1 MNNWTQHLQCQFE
14 ASRLWIERSFPHG
27 RSLPMLLGMSPAKVG
42 LLWLL
47 SLTTLWFVPTEAVA
61 QKNGGGPRA
70 ALVELAPVVQQ
81 EVAEGQTFV
90 GTVTPSRRAI
100 VGSAVDGRVVE
111 FPINEGDRVE
121 QGQTLAQLL
130 TETISLELEAAEA
143 ELELRNFELSEFENG
158 SRPDEIEQAKAR
170 MNSAKALA
178 DYRESQKERL
188 ISLFEKGRAATDQQV
203 DEATSLA
210 VAAGEAYTEAQAAFR
225 LASDGPRQERISQA
239 KAQVAMQ
246 SAMVQKLRDQIK
258 KHTVI
263 SRFDGYV
270 TMEMTEIGSWVS
282 RGDPVAEI
290 IALDEVDVEAKVV
303 EGQVPF
309 VRVNSTVRVT
319 IPAISQKSFTGT
331 VVSIVPQAD
340 TRSRT
345 FPVKVR
351 VTNEFDA
358 DGQPML
364 KSGMLAQVILPT
376 GPKTNALLVPK
387 DSLVFGGPQP
397 IIWVVDPGSA
407 KSQEGT
413 PLLQSAARSIPV
425 QLGVADGDLIQV
437 LGDVPEGISVAV
449 MGNERI
455 QPSRGDQP
463 TMVQWLPTTET
474 AGGNRGTD

>member
-1 MNNWTQHLQCQFE
+1 MGE
-14 ASRLWIERSFPHG
+14 YSFLD
-27 RSLPMLLGMSPAKVG
+27 RALI
-42 LLWLL
+42 WLL
-47 SLTTLWFVPTEAVA
+47 SLTALTVDSTDLKA
-61 QKNGGGPRA
+61 QSP
-70 ALVELAPVVQQ
+70 ALVELAPVVQN
-81 EVAEGQTFV
+81 EVSEGQTFV

-111 FPINEGDRVE
+111 FPINEGERVAT
-121 QGQTLAQLL
+121 GQTLAQLL
-130 TETISLELEAAEA
+130 TETISLELESAEA
-143 ELELRNFELSEFENG
+143 ELEFRQYELSELENG

-170 MNSAKALA
+170 MNSAKALSE
-178 DYRESQKERL
+178 YRESQKQRL
-188 ISLFEKGRAATDQQV
+188 VSLFEKGRAATDQQV

-210 VAAGEAYTEAQAAFR
+210 IAASEAYTEAKAAFR
-225 LASDGPRQERISQA
+225 LAADGPRKERISQA

-246 SAMVQKLRDQIK
+246 SALVQKLRDQIK

-270 TMEMTEIGSWVS
+270 VSEMTEIGSWVS

-303 EGQVPF
+303 EGQIPF
-309 VRVNSTVRVT
+309 VRINNTVRVT
-319 IPAISQKSFTGT
+319 IPAISRKSFSGT

-351 VTNEFDA
+351 LTNEFDA
-358 DGQPML
+358 EQQPVL

-376 GPKTNALLVPK
+376 GPKTNATLVPK

-397 IIWVVDPGSA
+397 IIWMVDASSA
-407 KSQEGT
+407 KRQEGT
-413 PLLQSAARSIPV
+413 TLLQAAARAVPV

-437 LGDVPEGISVAV
+437 IADLPDRFSVAV

-455 QPSRGDQP
+455 RPSRGDQP
-463 TMVQWLPTTET
+463 TIVQWLPTSET
-474 AGGNRGTD
+474 DGSERGAD